1 VRTLSRWPPRG
12 DFLTFPVVPALLD
25 TIRPVFYNCH
35 KITADL
41 AETIPR
47 DEVWKWKELWTA
59 PFRAAVFAV
68 VLACF
73 LTDGTLASLATVAEQ
88 LGSASFFSSWVNV
101 WCTQFLVKEE
111 WKDRLS
117 LTPEDYLHGVITVIN
132 ELVRNSY
139 TALPQVHESDEQ
151 SRLAVNAVT
160 LGDFEAPLRISVF
173 AKEVFTGFSMVRELL
188 SPYD

>member
-1 VRTLSRWPPRG
+1 
-12 DFLTFPVVPALLD
+12 LTFPVVPALLD